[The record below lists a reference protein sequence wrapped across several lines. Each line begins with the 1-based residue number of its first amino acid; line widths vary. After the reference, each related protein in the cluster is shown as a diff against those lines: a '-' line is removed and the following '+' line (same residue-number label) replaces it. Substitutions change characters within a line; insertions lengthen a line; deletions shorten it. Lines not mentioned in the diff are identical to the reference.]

1 MCMKYNKT
9 IQVCGTGIQAEKN
22 ILYKI
27 SMYITICFRI
37 NQEKTSYKQFYII
50 FQFLNNKLKDHS
62 KTKIVNDLIGKKSLR
77 G

>member
-1 MCMKYNKT
+1 MCMKNDKT

-27 SMYITICFRI
+27 SMYITICLRI

-50 FQFLNNKLKDHS
+50 FKFLDNKLKA
-62 KTKIVNDLIGKKSLR
+62 KNITVRQK
-77 G
+77 

>member
-1 MCMKYNKT
+1 MCMKYNKA

-62 KTKIVNDLIGKKSLR
+62 KTKIVNDLIGKKSL
-77 G
+77 

>member
-1 MCMKYNKT
+1 MCMKYDKT

-62 KTKIVNDLIGKKSLR
+62 KTKIVNDLIGKKSL
-77 G
+77 

>member
-1 MCMKYNKT
+1 MCMKYDKT

-27 SMYITICFRI
+27 SMYIITICFRI

-50 FQFLNNKLKDHS
+50 FQFLNNKLKANNITVRQ
-62 KTKIVNDLIGKKSLR
+62 K
-77 G
+77 

>member
-1 MCMKYNKT
+1 MCMKYDKT

>member
-1 MCMKYNKT
+1 MCMKYDKT
-9 IQVCGTGIQAEKN
+9 MQVCGTGIQAEKN

-62 KTKIVNDLIGKKSLR
+62 KTKIVNDLIGKKSL
-77 G
+77 

>member
-27 SMYITICFRI
+27 SMYFTICLRI

-62 KTKIVNDLIGKKSLR
+62 KTKIVNDLIGKKSL
-77 G
+77 

>member
-1 MCMKYNKT
+1 MCMKNDKT

-62 KTKIVNDLIGKKSLR
+62 KTKIVNDLIGKKSL
-77 G
+77 